1 MIIDV
6 NTVSY
11 KEEDI
16 RMRLSIT
23 LLLISLWISLPS
35 GLRAQASGSSQ
46 LEQDA
51 IKVVNAWD
59 AAWATKDAEKVAAY
73 MAEDCEFRA
82 DPRETE
88 LKKGRAEFV
97 NSMKRLI
104 GAGITIQVIET
115 HAMGGEAGTAVLQ
128 KRIDTITIGGQRR
141 EIPLAAFFRV
151 KDGKIQ
157 EWLDMP
163 LVVFNAP
170 PGGPGRPGGPNAQQ

>member
-1 MIIDV
+1 
-6 NTVSY
+6 
-11 KEEDI
+11 
-16 RMRLSIT
+16 
-23 LLLISLWISLPS
+23 
-35 GLRAQASGSSQ
+35 
-46 LEQDA
+46 
-51 IKVVNAWD
+51 
-59 AAWATKDAEKVAAY
+59 

-82 DPRETE
+82 DPKETE

-104 GAGITIQVIET
+104 GAGITIRVVET

-128 KRIDTITIGGQRR
+128 KRIDTITRNGQSR